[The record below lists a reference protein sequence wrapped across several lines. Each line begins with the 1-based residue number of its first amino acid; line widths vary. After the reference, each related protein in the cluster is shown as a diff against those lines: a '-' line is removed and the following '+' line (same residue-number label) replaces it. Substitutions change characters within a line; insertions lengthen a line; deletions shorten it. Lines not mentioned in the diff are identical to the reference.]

1 MKRKNKYEKKLCI
14 ILCLITLNSL
24 SGCGNKKEYAT
35 SGESLTTVEFK
46 EQEQSQKI
54 KISAVECDNFI
65 RAYADINAEQYPYS
79 KLFGISAAMSKMQE
93 SRNLIGE
100 HQYSFFKA
108 DKTVNADKLLE
119 IVKKNNAEYRKDT
132 VKKNMTK
139 AFSDKQLKTY
149 CGWIAETV
157 NWQIEKNSGFD
168 FETVGCVLGNL
179 KIVEKNSTNYGGF
192 DCKSG
197 VMSINPKMIKAT
209 GKKNDY
215 EKFIFTHEAIHMLQ
229 SGCADM
235 TGEDS
240 ENYGVSYSFSELLVN
255 PLKLSW
261 LYEGSAELNAAQ
273 FRNTDISTYKALVAF
288 IKSLDLATL
297 VNDTPN
303 SGMAENICFGHN
315 PEDLYRELGFENEQ
329 TAAAFLYSA
338 EIMLTKPD
346 DFFKAYGNESEDK
359 TEFVNRNIKPA
370 VYETLSKM
378 FYRNIAQRLCNTEM
392 SLNDVFCLIS
402 LHEAQI
408 NKQLQ
413 LGSKESQE
421 IYKSYTGEY
430 AKIKEK
436 FFELAGAGNLE
447 NISYSEYK
455 IKYEDNGEYINADFS
470 WLDENK
476 RDIIKSIIGI

>member
-1 MKRKNKYEKKLCI
+1 MKKILCI

-35 SGESLTTVEFK
+35 GGESLTTVEFK

-54 KISAVECDNFI
+54 KISAAECDSFI
-65 RAYADINAEQYPYS
+65 RAYADINAEQPPYS
-79 KLFGISAAMSKMQE
+79 EVFGISAAMRKMQE
-93 SRNLIGE
+93 SRNLTDE
-100 HQYSFFKA
+100 HQYSFFKT

-179 KIVEKNSTNYGGF
+179 KIVEKNSTNYGVF

-240 ENYGVSYSFSELLVN
+240 ENYGVSYSFSELSVN

-273 FRNTDISTYKALVAF
+273 FRNTDISTYKAFVAF

-315 PEDLYRELGFENEQ
+315 PEALYRELGFENEQ
-329 TAAAFLYSA
+329 AAAAFLYSV

-346 DFFKAYGNESEDK
+346 EFFKAYGNESADK

-421 IYKSYTGEY
+421 IYKSYTDEY
-430 AKIKEK
+430 AKLKGK

-455 IKYEDNGEYINADFS
+455 LKYEDNGEHINADFS

>member
-1 MKRKNKYEKKLCI
+1 MKKTLCI

-35 SGESLTTVEFK
+35 GGESLTTVEFK

-54 KISAVECDNFI
+54 KISAVECDSFI

-79 KLFGISAAMSKMQE
+79 ELFGISAAMSKMQE
-93 SRNLIGE
+93 SRNLTGE

-108 DKTVNADKLLE
+108 DKIVNADKLLE

-139 AFSDKQLKTY
+139 EFSDKQLKTY

-157 NWQIEKNSGFD
+157 NWQIEKNLGFD

-235 TGEDS
+235 TGEDI

-273 FRNTDISTYKALVAF
+273 FRNTDISTYKSFAAF

-297 VNDTPN
+297 VNDTSN
-303 SGMAENICFGHN
+303 AGMTENICFGHN

-329 TAAAFLYSA
+329 SAAAFLYSA

-346 DFFKAYGNESEDK
+346 EFFKAYGNESEDK

>member
-1 MKRKNKYEKKLCI
+1 MKKTLCI

-35 SGESLTTVEFK
+35 GGESLTAIEFK
-46 EQEQSQKI
+46 EQEQSPKI
-54 KISAVECDNFI
+54 KISAVECDSFI

-79 KLFGISAAMSKMQE
+79 ELFGISAAMSKMQE

-108 DKTVNADKLLE
+108 DKTVSADRLLE
-119 IVKKNNAEYRKDT
+119 IVKENNAEYREDT

-139 AFSDKQLKTY
+139 EFSDKQLKTY

-157 NWQIEKNSGFD
+157 NWQIEKITGFD
-168 FETVGCVLGNL
+168 FETIGCVLGNL

-192 DCKSG
+192 DCKNG

-273 FRNTDISTYKALVAF
+273 FRNTDISTYKAFVAF

-378 FYRNIAQRLCNTEM
+378 FYRNIAKRLCSTEM

-413 LGSKESQE
+413 FGSKESQE
-421 IYKSYTGEY
+421 IYKSYIDEY

-436 FFELAGAGNLE
+436 FFELVGAGNAE
-447 NISYSEYK
+447 NISGKYGEYK
-455 IKYEDNGEYINADFS
+455 LKYADNGDYINADFG

>member
-1 MKRKNKYEKKLCI
+1 M
-14 ILCLITLNSL
+14 
-24 SGCGNKKEYAT
+24 
-35 SGESLTTVEFK
+35 
-46 EQEQSQKI
+46 
-54 KISAVECDNFI
+54 ECDNFI

-79 KLFGISAAMSKMQE
+79 ELFGISAAMSKMQE

-240 ENYGVSYSFSELLVN
+240 ENYGVSYSFSELSVN

>member
-1 MKRKNKYEKKLCI
+1 MKKTLCI

-35 SGESLTTVEFK
+35 GGESLTTVEFK

-54 KISAVECDNFI
+54 KISAVECDSFI

-79 KLFGISAAMSKMQE
+79 ELFGISAAMSKMQE
-93 SRNLIGE
+93 SRNLTGE

-108 DKTVNADKLLE
+108 DKIVNADKLLE

-139 AFSDKQLKTY
+139 EFSDKQLKTY

-157 NWQIEKNSGFD
+157 NWQIEKNLGFD

-273 FRNTDISTYKALVAF
+273 FRNTDISTYKSFAAF

-297 VNDTPN
+297 VNDTSN
-303 SGMAENICFGHN
+303 AGMTENICFGHN

-329 TAAAFLYSA
+329 SAAAFLYSA

-346 DFFKAYGNESEDK
+346 EFFKAYGNESEDK

-421 IYKSYTGEY
+421 IYKSYTDEY
-430 AKIKEK
+430 AKLKEK

-455 IKYEDNGEYINADFS
+455 LKYEDNGEHINADFS

>member
-1 MKRKNKYEKKLCI
+1 MKKTLCI

-24 SGCGNKKEYAT
+24 SGCGNKKEYVN
-35 SGESLTTVEFK
+35 SGESLTAIEFK
-46 EQEQSQKI
+46 KQEQSPKI
-54 KISAVECDNFI
+54 KISAAECDNFI
-65 RAYADINAEQYPYS
+65 RAYADINSEQYPYS
-79 KLFGISAAMSKMQE
+79 ELFGISAAMNKMQE
-93 SRNLIGE
+93 SRNLTGE

-108 DKTVNADKLLE
+108 DKTVSVDKLLE
-119 IVKKNNAEYRKDT
+119 VVKKNNAEYRKDT

-139 AFSDKQLKTY
+139 EFSDKRLKTY
-149 CGWIAETV
+149 CEWIAETV
-157 NWQIEKNSGFD
+157 NWQIEKHSDFD

-209 GKKNDY
+209 GKKDDY

-235 TGEDS
+235 KGEDI
-240 ENYGVSYSFSELLVN
+240 ENYGVSYNFSELSVN

-273 FRNTDISTYKALVAF
+273 FRNTDISTYKAFVAF

-297 VNDTPN
+297 VNDTSN
-303 SGMAENICFGHN
+303 AGMMENICFGHN

-329 TAAAFLYSA
+329 AAAAFLYSA
-338 EIMLTKPD
+338 EIMITKPD
-346 DFFKAYGNESEDK
+346 EFFKAYGNESADK

-370 VYETLSKM
+370 VYETLSKV

-421 IYKSYTGEY
+421 IYKSYTDEY
-430 AKIKEK
+430 AKLKEK
-436 FFELAGAGNLE
+436 FFELAGAGNAE
-447 NISYSEYK
+447 NISGKYGEYK
-455 IKYEDNGEYINADFS
+455 LKYENNTEYINADFG
-470 WLDENK
+470 WLDEGK
-476 RDIIKSIIGI
+476 KDIIKSAAEI

>member
-1 MKRKNKYEKKLCI
+1 MKKILCI

-35 SGESLTTVEFK
+35 GGESLTTVEFK

-54 KISAVECDNFI
+54 KISAAECDSFI
-65 RAYADINAEQYPYS
+65 RAYADINAEQPPYS
-79 KLFGISAAMSKMQE
+79 EVFGISAAMRKMQE
-93 SRNLIGE
+93 SRNLTDE
-100 HQYSFFKA
+100 HQYSFFKT

-179 KIVEKNSTNYGGF
+179 KIVEKNSTNYGVF

-273 FRNTDISTYKALVAF
+273 FRNTDISTYKAFVAF

-421 IYKSYTGEY
+421 IYKSYTDEY
-430 AKIKEK
+430 AKLKGK

-455 IKYEDNGEYINADFS
+455 LKYEDNGEHINADFS

>member
-1 MKRKNKYEKKLCI
+1 MKKTLCI

-35 SGESLTTVEFK
+35 GGESLTAIEFK
-46 EQEQSQKI
+46 EQEQSPKI
-54 KISAVECDNFI
+54 KISAVECDSFI
-65 RAYADINAEQYPYS
+65 RAYADINAEQYPYNE
-79 KLFGISAAMSKMQE
+79 LFGISAAMNKMQE
-93 SRNLIGE
+93 IKNLVSE
-100 HQYSFFKA
+100 HQYSFFKV
-108 DKTVNADKLLE
+108 DKTVSVDKLLE
-119 IVKKNNAEYRKDT
+119 VVKKNNAEYRKNT

-139 AFSDKQLKTY
+139 EFSDKQLKTY

-168 FETVGCVLGNL
+168 FKTVGCVLGNL
-179 KIVEKNSTNYGGF
+179 KIIEKNSSNYGGF

-209 GKKNDY
+209 GKKDEY

-235 TGEDS
+235 AGENI
-240 ENYGVSYSFSELLVN
+240 ENYGVSYNFSELSVN

-261 LYEGSAELNAAQ
+261 LYEGSAELNAAR
-273 FRNTDISTYKALVAF
+273 FRNTDISTYKAFASF
-288 IKSLDLATL
+288 IKCLNLATL
-297 VNDTPN
+297 VNDTQN
-303 SGMAENICFGHN
+303 SGMTENICFGHN
-315 PEDLYRELGFENEQ
+315 PEDLYRELGFENGQ
-329 TAAAFLYSA
+329 AAATFLYSA

-346 DFFKAYGNESEDK
+346 EFFKAYGNESEDK

-378 FYRNIAQRLCNTEM
+378 FYRNVAQKLCSTEM

-402 LHEAQI
+402 LHETQI

-413 LGSKESQE
+413 LGSKEIQE
-421 IYKSYTGEY
+421 IYKSYIDEY
-430 AKIKEK
+430 AKLKEQ
-436 FFELAGAGNLE
+436 FFELVEADNAE
-447 NISYSEYK
+447 NISGKYGEYK
-455 IKYEDNGEYINADFS
+455 LRYENNGEYINADFN
-470 WLDENK
+470 WIDPKKYEL
-476 RDIIKSIIGI
+476 IIANLE

>member
-1 MKRKNKYEKKLCI
+1 MKKILCI

-24 SGCGNKKEYAT
+24 SGCGNKKEYVN
-35 SGESLTTVEFK
+35 SGESLTAIEFN
-46 EQEQSQKI
+46 EQEQSPKI
-54 KISAVECDNFI
+54 KIFAAECDNFI
-65 RAYADINAEQYPYS
+65 RAYADINSVQYPYS
-79 KLFGISAAMSKMQE
+79 ELFGISAAMNKMQE
-93 SRNLIGE
+93 TQNLNGE

-108 DKTVNADKLLE
+108 DKTVSADKLLE
-119 IVKKNNAEYRKDT
+119 VVKKNNAEYREGT

-139 AFSDKQLKTY
+139 EFSDKQLKTY

-179 KIVEKNSTNYGGF
+179 KIVEKNSSNYGGF

-209 GKKNDY
+209 GKKDDY

-235 TGEDS
+235 AGENI
-240 ENYGVSYSFSELLVN
+240 ENYGASYNFLELPVN

-273 FRNTDISTYKALVAF
+273 FRNTDISTYKAFAAF
-288 IKSLDLATL
+288 IKSLNLATL
-297 VNDTPN
+297 VNDTQN
-303 SGMAENICFGHN
+303 SGMTENICFGHN
-315 PEDLYRELGFENEQ
+315 PEDLYRELGFENGQ
-329 TAAAFLYSA
+329 AAAAFLYSA

-346 DFFKAYGNESEDK
+346 EFFKAYGNESEDK

-378 FYRNIAQRLCNTEM
+378 FYRNIAQKLCNTEM
-392 SLNDVFCLIS
+392 SLNDIFCLIS

-421 IYKSYTGEY
+421 IYKSYTDEY
-430 AKIKEK
+430 AKLQEK
-436 FFELAGAGNLE
+436 FFELAGAGNAE
-447 NISYSEYK
+447 NISGKYGEYK
-455 IKYEDNGEYINADFS
+455 LKYADNGDYINADFG

>member
-1 MKRKNKYEKKLCI
+1 
-14 ILCLITLNSL
+14 
-24 SGCGNKKEYAT
+24 
-35 SGESLTTVEFK
+35 
-46 EQEQSQKI
+46 
-54 KISAVECDNFI
+54 
-65 RAYADINAEQYPYS
+65 
-79 KLFGISAAMSKMQE
+79 
-93 SRNLIGE
+93 
-100 HQYSFFKA
+100 
-108 DKTVNADKLLE
+108 
-119 IVKKNNAEYRKDT
+119 
-132 VKKNMTK
+132 MTRE
-139 AFSDKQLKTY
+139 FSDKQLKTY

-157 NWQIEKNSGFD
+157 NWQIEKHSDFD

-179 KIVEKNSTNYGGF
+179 KIVEKNLTNYGGF

-273 FRNTDISTYKALVAF
+273 FRNTDISTYKAFVAF

>member
-1 MKRKNKYEKKLCI
+1 MKKTLCI

-65 RAYADINAEQYPYS
+65 RAYADINSEQYPYS
-79 KLFGISAAMSKMQE
+79 ELFGISIAMRKMQE
-93 SRNLIGE
+93 SRNLTDE
-100 HQYSFFKA
+100 HQYSFFKT
-108 DKTVNADKLLE
+108 DKTVNAYRLLE
-119 IVKKNNAEYRKDT
+119 IVKENNAEYRKDT
-132 VKKNMTK
+132 VKKNMTRE
-139 AFSDKQLKTY
+139 FSDKQLKTY

-229 SGCADM
+229 SGCADIV
-235 TGEDS
+235 GEDV
-240 ENYGVSYSFSELLVN
+240 ENYGVSYKFSELSVN

-261 LYEGSAELNAAQ
+261 LYEGSVELNAAQ
-273 FRNTDISTYKALVAF
+273 FRNTDISTYKAFVAF

-297 VNDTPN
+297 VNDTSN
-303 SGMAENICFGHN
+303 AGMTENICFGHN
-315 PEDLYRELGFENEQ
+315 PEDLYRELSFENEQ

-346 DFFKAYGNESEDK
+346 EFFKAYGNEAADK

-436 FFELAGAGNLE
+436 FFELAGAGNAE
-447 NISYSEYK
+447 NISGKYGEYK
-455 IKYEDNGEYINADFS
+455 LKYENNTEYINADFG

-476 RDIIKSIIGI
+476 MDIIKSIIGI

>member
-1 MKRKNKYEKKLCI
+1 MKKTLCI

-79 KLFGISAAMSKMQE
+79 ELFGISAAMSKMQE

-240 ENYGVSYSFSELLVN
+240 KNYGVSYSFSELSVN